1 MLAVD
6 RLGGSRADRRP
17 GRSVPCPALRAGCR
31 GLSPARRLGPRRD
44 VGPVPDGTDSQ
55 REHRG
60 GKADL
65 TATPVAH
72 DARARQAETLGDL
85 GGIDQVV
92 DVDGL
97 VHDRDSTWRT
107 VAKPLAT
114 STSQALRSGLVV
126 HSLALCTFEH
136 PADAVGAHAEAHM
149 TDDPTLPDPDE
160 LPGQLDAAGRLA
172 DRWARLDPGEQ
183 ALVSLAIAEMHA
195 GTFASRAS
203 WERFVDAALD
213 LFPSLLDGTVTAAEL
228 HEIAMRDALDD
239 QAGD

>member
-1 MLAVD
+1 
-6 RLGGSRADRRP
+6 
-17 GRSVPCPALRAGCR
+17 
-31 GLSPARRLGPRRD
+31 
-44 VGPVPDGTDSQ
+44 
-55 REHRG
+55 
-60 GKADL
+60 
-65 TATPVAH
+65 
-72 DARARQAETLGDL
+72 
-85 GGIDQVV
+85 
-92 DVDGL
+92 
-97 VHDRDSTWRT
+97 
-107 VAKPLAT
+107 
-114 STSQALRSGLVV
+114 
-126 HSLALCTFEH
+126 
-136 PADAVGAHAEAHM
+136 M